1 MVLNKQFWT
10 TTDVAD
16 LLRLSRQTVVSRY
29 KRGGFPNAERV
40 NEWQV
45 HIIIPVKDVKVMLDK
60 RIVQMEEELE
70 KTRLILEELKSI
82 EFA

>member
-29 KRGGFPNAERV
+29 KRGGVPNAERV
-40 NEWQV
+40 NEGQA